1 MNWYKS
7 SYSNPSGNCVE
18 AQQRPNEMG
27 VRDSK
32 DPNGPQLAFDSKTWK
47 AFIDN
52 LKEQ

>member
-18 AQQRPNEMG
+18 AQQRPGEMG

-32 DPNGPQLAFDSKTWK
+32 DPDGPQLAFDSKTWK